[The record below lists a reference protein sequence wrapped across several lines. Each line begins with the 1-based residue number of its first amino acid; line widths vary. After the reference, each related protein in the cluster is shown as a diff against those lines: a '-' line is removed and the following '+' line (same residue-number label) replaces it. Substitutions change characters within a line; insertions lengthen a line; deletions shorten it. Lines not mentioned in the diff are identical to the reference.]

1 MAVPPPSSIVSAEAV
16 VPVSVASCSWMAS
29 IASARWVIASSK
41 EVARLRRASCSV
53 LVQTT
58 EVEATMLAAIVTIS
72 GLVGKSVTRV
82 SMVMET
88 VDTSVQ
94 LESAVPVVSDLLTL
108 LLPARVET
116 AD

>member
-41 EVARLRRASCSV
+41 EVARPSREEISSA
-53 LVQTT
+53 VQVT

-88 VDTSVQ
+88 STTAVQ
-94 LESAVPVVSDLLTL
+94 LPSEVPVVSDLLTL

-116 AD
+116 AA